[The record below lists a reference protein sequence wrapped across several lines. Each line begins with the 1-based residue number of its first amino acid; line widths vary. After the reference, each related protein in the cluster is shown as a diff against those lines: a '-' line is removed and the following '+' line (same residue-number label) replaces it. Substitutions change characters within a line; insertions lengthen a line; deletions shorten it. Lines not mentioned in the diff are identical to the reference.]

1 MNRFR
6 LSAIALLLALGFSGA
21 APLVAKPVASRP
33 VAPQPAAS
41 KPIEIHA
48 VVVTAFEIG
57 ADTGDTAGEFQAW
70 ASTIPTKIA
79 FPAGDR
85 PLRYDPARGLLILST
100 GIGTNRA
107 ASAVMALGTD
117 PRFDLTHAYWLIAAI
132 AGVNPHTA
140 SVGSAAWI
148 GDIVDTDYG
157 YAIDPREIPKD
168 WETGMYPRDRARPYQ
183 GPRGEAIYNLFP
195 VNKGLRDWAYRLTSG
210 MTLAD
215 GPILKRLRAGYGAY
229 PAALCPPFI
238 LRGDEATGQTFWH
251 GTLLNEHVVKWIA
264 YWTQRPDSF
273 VMTGMEDSGVAFAL
287 ATLGRMGRADAD
299 RLMVLRTGS
308 NYTVQPAGKDAA
320 QSLEAEAME
329 LSALQ
334 PSLDAAFQLGSRVVN
349 ELTGHWPR
357 YRASI
362 PTASAPAPTPA
373 LAPSGGCAPAK

>member
-1 MNRFR
+1 MGWLR
-6 LSAIALLLALGFSGA
+6 LSAIAILMTLGISGT
-21 APLVAKPVASRP
+21 APLMAKPVATKL
-33 VAPQPAAS
+33 PAAKPAT
-41 KPIEIHA
+41 KPIAIRA

-57 ADTGDTAGEFQAW
+57 KDTGDTAGEFQAW
-70 ASTIPTKIA
+70 ASTIPTKIP
-79 FPAGDR
+79 FPAGERD
-85 PLRYDPARGLLILST
+85 LRYDPARGLLILST

-132 AGVNPHTA
+132 AGVNPETA

-157 YAIDPREIPKD
+157 YAIDPRETPRG
-168 WETGMYPRDRARPYQ
+168 WATGMYPRDRSRPYE

-195 VNKGLRDWAYRLTSG
+195 VNKGLRDWAYQLTAG
-210 MTLAD
+210 MKLAD
-215 GPILKRLRAGYGAY
+215 GPVLQKLRAGYGAW
-229 PAALCPPFI
+229 PVALCPPSV
-238 LRGDEATGQTFWH
+238 LTGDEATGQTFWH
-251 GTLLNEHVVKWIA
+251 GKLLNDHVVKWVA
-264 YWTQRPDSF
+264 YWTQRPGSF

-287 ATLGRMGRADAD
+287 GTLDRMGKADAD

-308 NYTVQPAGKDAA
+308 NYAVQPAGKDAA

-334 PSLDAAFQLGSRVVN
+334 PSLDAAFQVGSRVVN

-357 YRASI
+357 YRDAI
-362 PTASAPAPTPA
+362 PTAPAAPPVPA
-373 LAPSGGCAPAK
+373 KGCAPAR